1 MTIPLIYIKGVRMSD
16 VTVPNIFVPNWQ
28 SQQPSVDHLVPPVV
42 LNIGNPIVDM
52 PGCVKA
58 HQDNQYH
65 KSGLPVDRNLVEDD
79 PDKAMIVCDATVP
92 SYDAMNYEPD
102 QLIITRET
110 EPPPVSPPPEPP
122 EAEAPDTGDVSPKT
136 EFLCP
141 APNQPRVG
149 DLTQKGDERVIGHEE
164 RDIDG
169 VKTCVVLYE
178 DTTLVEKLLPSTN
191 QVTTTTAI
199 AVVATAAAAATP
211 LLLRVVKPIVKQLIK
226 RIQKLLGKEPP
237 QPSRIEIKANQI
249 RAKRGLPPLKVK
261 RQKKPR

>member
-1 MTIPLIYIKGVRMSD
+1 MEIPLIYIKGVRMSD

-79 PDKAMIVCDATVP
+79 PDKAVIVCDATVP
-92 SYDAMNYEPD
+92 SYDAMNYEPE
-102 QLIITRET
+102 QLIFIPET

-122 EAEAPDTGDVSPKT
+122 EAEVPDTGDVAPET

-164 RDIDG
+164 QEIDG

-178 DTTLVEKLLPSTN
+178 DTTLVEKLLPSTT

-211 LLLRVVKPIVKQLIK
+211 LILRVVKPVLTKIWKT
-226 RIQKLLGKEPP
+226 IQKKLGKKVSR
-237 QPSRIEIKANQI
+237 PSISEIRTNKY
-249 RAKRGLPPLKVK
+249 REKKGLPPIK
-261 RQKKPR
+261 RKN

>member
-28 SQQPSVDHLVPPVV
+28 AQQPSVDHLVPPVV

-92 SYDAMNYEPD
+92 SYDAMNYEPE
-102 QLIITRET
+102 QLIYITEV
-110 EPPPVSPPPEPP
+110 EPPDVEPPAEQP
-122 EAEAPDTGDVSPKT
+122 EAEAPDTGDVKSET

-149 DLTQKGDERVIGHEE
+149 DLTQKGDERVVGHEE
-164 RDIDG
+164 QEIDG

-211 LLLRVVKPIVKQLIK
+211 ILLRVVKPIITKVWKT
-226 RIQKLLGKEPP
+226 IQKKFGKTEKRL
-237 QPSRIEIKANQI
+237 SLSEIKTNKY
-249 RAKRGLPPLKVK
+249 REKKGLPPIK
-261 RQKKPR
+261 RKN